1 MVYKVSDK
9 KSVPLADKSASG
21 SGIKNE
27 NISNKESVQKLHKPF
42 IRKFEKRKVY

>member
-1 MVYKVSDK
+1 MVYKCFDK
-9 KSVPLADKSASG
+9 KYVSLADKSASS